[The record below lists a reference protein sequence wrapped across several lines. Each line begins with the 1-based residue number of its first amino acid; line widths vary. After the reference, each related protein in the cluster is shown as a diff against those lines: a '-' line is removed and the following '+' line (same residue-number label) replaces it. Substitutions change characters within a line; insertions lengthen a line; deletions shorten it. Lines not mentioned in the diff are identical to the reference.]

1 MSLLYKTSLGLVTN
15 QLLIIILIF
24 QSQKEW
30 ELVFLVASLIHV
42 AGVIFY
48 GVFASGEKQDWADM
62 ETGLEET
69 DMRKMSHTYDSIA
82 LCNYTLCFPPPP
94 PALSTSYSVSPE
106 IIQPKDTDN

>member
-1 MSLLYKTSLGLVTN
+1 M
-15 QLLIIILIF
+15 
-24 QSQKEW
+24 
-30 ELVFLVASLIHV
+30 FLVASLIHV

-69 DMRKMSHTYDSIA
+69 DMRKMSHTYDSVA
-82 LCNYTLCFPPPP
+82 LCNYTLYSTPLP
-94 PALSTSYSVSPE
+94 PAPSAPCSVSPE